1 MSRID
6 IAEVH
11 DFLSRLKNAN
21 EAARKQLNQLTRV
34 IHDYESDGNLQGKAI
49 EASKKYYIGA
59 YLPLIQSMNEAM
71 DISEEKIQ
79 QYLDDFANQVD
90 SSYNCKIDAEGL
102 YEVDQKIKKLKR
114 EYERI
119 QEKLSIG
126 TAILRQGELHTIQLR
141 MFDAYEKE
149 NLLEKYIQ
157 FEQGHGN
164 FFDSIGELI
173 YYIKKTIEEIQNNV
187 NFNVQTGTY
196 NFDKVHLNVFKDLQK
211 AMQNTADMEVQKELA
226 TIADMDKEGNITGV
240 NWTALANLLRHP
252 DKLTEEQ
259 IEAIRLLW
267 AARGSIVNQREQDLF
282 NLFSPIISPLLGFE
296 YNESS
301 DYYYTNEHSIQSYGG
316 FMDFYDEAGAMLGMD
331 LDTEVITFISG
342 DNEYRVQLWK
352 GSYGFGNAF
361 GGELG
366 IYYRD
371 VDDAKTNPY
380 HEGKED
386 SKFTWYKCVDE
397 PYQWKSVSKIYNKK
411 TGDKM
416 LENDTRNYAENEDH
430 FWNLA
435 IKTKNGLS
443 KEDLFMVEV
452 IEIPDLNVRNDFVTA
467 LEKEKAVTNV
477 VIEGNKV
484 SFSWGN

>member
-1 MSRID
+1 M
-6 IAEVH
+6 
-11 DFLSRLKNAN
+11 
-21 EAARKQLNQLTRV
+21 T
-34 IHDYESDGNLQGKAI
+34 
-49 EASKKYYIGA
+49 
-59 YLPLIQSMNEAM
+59 
-71 DISEEKIQ
+71 
-79 QYLDDFANQVD
+79 
-90 SSYNCKIDAEGL
+90 
-102 YEVDQKIKKLKR
+102 
-114 EYERI
+114 
-119 QEKLSIG
+119 
-126 TAILRQGELHTIQLR
+126 
-141 MFDAYEKE
+141 
-149 NLLEKYIQ
+149 
-157 FEQGHGN
+157 
-164 FFDSIGELI
+164 
-173 YYIKKTIEEIQNNV
+173 
-187 NFNVQTGTY
+187 
-196 NFDKVHLNVFKDLQK
+196 
-211 AMQNTADMEVQKELA
+211 
-226 TIADMDKEGNITGV
+226 
-240 NWTALANLLRHP
+240 
-252 DKLTEEQ
+252 
-259 IEAIRLLW
+259 
-267 AARGSIVNQREQDLF
+267 
-282 NLFSPIISPLLGFE
+282 LLGFE

-342 DNEYRVQLWK
+342 DKEYQVKLWK

-452 IEIPDLNVRNDFVTA
+452 IEIPDLNVRNDLVTA